1 MIIKIVYSIIGLTKE
16 REDCSD
22 RQISN
27 DREGTTIPGTIEKD
41 VRGAY
46 HTILKLGMEQKI
58 ETLFN
63 DDDLLK
69 IYLCDILPHSVGK
82 QKWNVC
88 SKNFKMSAF
97 VTISDEAFALLT
109 IENGAPKW
117 MDELDNPNKDKR
129 DTAKTVY
136 TQGSDSCGT
145 PGWSEEGIDRFLEL
159 IEHINVIYKN
169 SNGEHKKK
177 CDEIVRREF
186 YKGGTLK
193 KRDREIVQ
201 RLKETGTIN
210 DGGLCV
216 RENERRK
223 KRTRQ
228 LLNVMS
234 NVYDDDDVG
243 ESQITNFDAV

>member
-1 MIIKIVYSIIGLTKE
+1 M
-16 REDCSD
+16 
-22 RQISN
+22 
-27 DREGTTIPGTIEKD
+27 
-41 VRGAY
+41 
-46 HTILKLGMEQKI
+46 
-58 ETLFN
+58 
-63 DDDLLK
+63 
-69 IYLCDILPHSVGK
+69 PHSVGK

-117 MDELDNPNKDKR
+117 MDELDHPNKDKK

-136 TQGSDSCGT
+136 TQGTDSCGT

-159 IEHINVIYKN
+159 IEHINGKYKD

-177 CDEIVRREF
+177 CDAIVRREF
-186 YKGGTLK
+186 YKGGILK
-193 KRDREIVQ
+193 KRDREVVQ

-210 DGGLCV
+210 DGGLMV
-216 RENERRK
+216 QDNERRK
-223 KRTRQ
+223 RRTRQ

-234 NVYDDDDVG
+234 NNYDGNDIG
-243 ESQITNFDAV
+243 EGQNTNLHAV

>member
-1 MIIKIVYSIIGLTKE
+1 M
-16 REDCSD
+16 
-22 RQISN
+22 
-27 DREGTTIPGTIEKD
+27 
-41 VRGAY
+41 
-46 HTILKLGMEQKI
+46 
-58 ETLFN
+58 
-63 DDDLLK
+63 
-69 IYLCDILPHSVGK
+69 
-82 QKWNVC
+82 
-88 SKNFKMSAF
+88 
-97 VTISDEAFALLT
+97 
-109 IENGAPKW
+109 
-117 MDELDNPNKDKR
+117 
-129 DTAKTVY
+129 
-136 TQGSDSCGT
+136 
-145 PGWSEEGIDRFLEL
+145 
-159 IEHINVIYKN
+159 IYKN

-216 RENERRK
+216 QDNERRK